1 MSKEAWLIGR
11 KVDAS
16 KNIFVATETLL
27 FDFELFIGGHRQL
40 VVMSQCEGFGKRKA
54 YTK

>member
-1 MSKEAWLIGR
+1 MSYGARLKCR
-11 KVDAS
+11 NVDTS
-16 KNIFVATETLL
+16 KKYFMTRWIFT